1 MSMCNLDFEVATNQ
15 KTTTT
20 QEKVHLKYVN
30 QGLLKYNKRHKNEAM
45 DATWCMDG
53 GWTSKLIYGL
63 NAAIF
68 KHHCGP

>member
-1 MSMCNLDFEVATNQ
+1 MCNLDFEVATNQ

-45 DATWCMDG
+45 DAT
-53 GWTSKLIYGL
+53 
-63 NAAIF
+63 
-68 KHHCGP
+68 